1 MITAARRDAL
11 DRVRCYPVV
20 VQRRLWFGVAMI
32 CAFGSIYAGL
42 FGLRTVQYVL
52 IGLAVLVLILGL
64 GSPSPPDA
72 RRPDAQG
79 GDDTAP
85 PA

>member
-1 MITAARRDAL
+1 M
-11 DRVRCYPVV
+11 V
-20 VQRRLWFGVAMI
+20 

-52 IGLAVLVLILGL
+52 IGLALLVLILGL
-64 GSPSPPDA
+64 GSPAPPEA
-72 RRPDAQG
+72 RRPDGDA
-79 GDDTAP
+79 GDDASP